1 MDSQNTDQKLAVI
14 TGGASGIGLSC
25 SKRFAK
31 EGYAVL
37 IIDANKEA
45 GEQELKTLNQMV
57 IMHILLIAISPNM
70 SKSPQYF
77 KDLENKI
84 NAHRC

>member
-37 IIDANKEA
+37 IIDA
-45 GEQELKTLNQMV
+45 TL
-57 IMHILLIAISPNM
+57 IIEPFDALFFIARSRN
-70 SKSPQYF
+70 SRQ
-77 KDLENKI
+77 
-84 NAHRC
+84 A